1 MTESGTESDDWGP
14 PRNVVERFLR
24 NEESLRRIL
33 DEVHEKQ
40 MLGDYE
46 AAREQ
51 LRSLAGEENK
61 VFQVAVFTVLEIERF
76 YDDLKEQYKDDSA
89 PIEELELFGKR
100 YQYLSSELELVFA
113 ESTYSYYNPSL
124 SVFS

>member
-1 MTESGTESDDWGP
+1 MTESDTESDDWGQ
-14 PRNVVERFLR
+14 PRSLVELFLR

-51 LRSLAGEENK
+51 LRSLA
-61 VFQVAVFTVLEIERF
+61 V
-76 YDDLKEQYKDDSA
+76 
-89 PIEELELFGKR
+89 KR
-100 YQYLSSELELVFA
+100 TKCFRSLSSLCLR
-113 ESTYSYYNPSL
+113 
-124 SVFS
+124 